1 MGWGTWFLFGTF
13 CALTFLFVWF
23 LIPETKGMSLEK
35 MDELFGITDDFLR
48 VMDEN
53 HRERAASR
61 TAAGEAQVAGLGSL
75 AKMATASG
83 ERNNESS
90 KELPI
95 YRV

>member
-1 MGWGTWFLFGTF
+1 
-13 CALTFLFVWF
+13 
-23 LIPETKGMSLEK
+23 MSLEK

-61 TAAGEAQVAGLGSL
+61 MAAGETQVAGRGSL
-75 AKMATASG
+75 TKMATASG
-83 ERNNESS
+83 ERQNESS
-90 KELPI
+90 RELPV